1 MKELDLRDL
10 DAFVA
15 VARTLNFRRAA
26 LEQRVSVSSLSQRL
40 RDMEERLGVRLMNRT
55 TRSVALTEAG
65 ELLLARVG
73 PAISDVGAALDQV
86 RGLRAVPSGRL
97 RINAPP
103 PAIDLVL
110 APMVAPFLAAH
121 PKIDLEIVSDSA
133 FVDIV
138 ASGFDAG
145 VRYGE
150 HLAQDMI
157 AVSLGAPQRYA
168 VVASPQYIAQHG
180 RPKHPK
186 DLLDHVGIRIRFGSG
201 VMPDWEFEKAGH
213 VVKVA
218 PPGRLIVTH
227 SGLPRP
233 PPLDA
238 VGFWP
243 TFEDYVREAVES
255 GELIS
260 VLDDWCAPFP
270 GPFLY
275 YPSRRQPPPA
285 LAAFVAF
292 FAEWREQERRRAS
305 NTCAP
310 FLPCS
315 TIPVHN

>member
-1 MKELDLRDL
+1 MKDFDLRDL

-15 VARTLNFRRAA
+15 VARTRNFR
-26 LEQRVSVSSLSQRL
+26 

-65 ELLLARVG
+65 ELLLARVA
-73 PAISDVGAALDQV
+73 PAMRDVGEALDQV
-86 RGLRAVPSGRL
+86 RGLRDVPSGRL

-110 APMVAPFLAAH
+110 APMVAPFLEKH
-121 PKIDLEIVSDSA
+121 PKIDLEIVGETA

-138 ASGFDAG
+138 ATGFDAG

-168 VVASPQYIAQHG
+168 VVASKEYVAQHG
-180 RPKHPK
+180 RPKAPS
-186 DLLDHVGIRIRFGSG
+186 DLLDHACIRTRFGSG
-201 VMPDWEFEKAGH
+201 ALLDCEFEKAGR
-213 VVKVA
+213 VVKVS
-218 PPGRLIVTH
+218 PPAKLIATYL
-227 SGLPRP
+227 GLALRAVH
-233 PPLDA
+233 DG
-238 VGFWP
+238 VGFWL
-243 TFEDYVREAVES
+243 TFEGYVRYGIKS
-255 GELIS
+255 GALVS
-260 VLDDWCAPFP
+260 VLDDWCASFP

-292 FAEWREQERRRAS
+292 VAEWRKRERRKSEKSIVVPAKRSARRD
-305 NTCAP
+305 P
-310 FLPCS
+310 
-315 TIPVHN
+315 

>member
-1 MKELDLRDL
+1 MNDFDLRDL

-15 VARTLNFRRAA
+15 VARTRNFRRAA
-26 LEQRVSVSSLSQRL
+26 IEQGVSVSSLSQRL

-121 PKIDLEIVSDSA
+121 PKIDLEIVGESS

-138 ASGFDAG
+138 ATGFDAG

-157 AVSLGAPQRYA
+157 AVSLGSPQRYA
-168 VVASPQYIAQHG
+168 VVASSEYVARHG

-186 DLLDHVGIRIRFGSG
+186 DLLDHNCIRTRFGSG
-201 VMPDWEFEKAGH
+201 AMLDWEFEKSGR

-218 PPGRLIVTH
+218 PPGKLIANYP
-227 SGLPRP
+227 GLARQAA
-233 PPLDA
+233 LDG
-238 VGFWP
+238 VGFWR
-243 TFEDYVREAVES
+243 TFEDYVSDDVRS
-255 GELIS
+255 GRLIG
-260 VLDDWCAPFP
+260 VLEDWCAPFP

-285 LAAFVAF
+285 LRAFVAF
-292 FAEWREQERRRAS
+292 VAEWRKREKRSQKGS
-305 NTCAP
+305 
-310 FLPCS
+310 
-315 TIPVHN
+315 

>member
-1 MKELDLRDL
+1 MKDIDLRDL

-15 VARTLNFRRAA
+15 VARVRNFRRAA

-40 RDMEERLGVRLMNRT
+40 RELEERLGVRLMNRT
-55 TRSVALTEAG
+55 TRSVGLTEAG
-65 ELLLARVG
+65 ELLLAGVG

-86 RGLRAVPSGRL
+86 RSLRGVPSGRL

-103 PAIDLVL
+103 PAVDLVL
-110 APMVAPFLAAH
+110 ARMVAPFLEAH
-121 PKIDLEIVSDSA
+121 PQIDLEIVSDTS
-133 FVDIV
+133 FIDIV
-138 ASGFDAG
+138 ADGFDAG

-157 AVSLGAPQRYA
+157 AVSLGPPQRYA
-168 VVASPQYIAQHG
+168 VVASPSYVEKHG

-186 DLLDHVGIRIRFGSG
+186 DMLEHLGIMIRFGSG
-201 VMPDWEFEKAGH
+201 AIRDWEFEKAGR

-218 PPGRLIVTH
+218 PAGRLIANYP
-227 SGLPRP
+227 GLARQAA
-233 PPLDA
+233 LDG

-243 TFEDYVREAVES
+243 TFEGYVRNEVKS

-260 VLDDWCAPFP
+260 VLEDWCAPFP

-275 YPSRRQPPPA
+275 YPSRRQPPPP

-292 FAEWREQERRRAS
+292 VAEWRKRERRKGSVVPDNRSALRD
-305 NTCAP
+305 P
-310 FLPCS
+310 
-315 TIPVHN
+315 

>member
-73 PAISDVGAALDQV
+73 PAMADVGDALDRV
-86 RGLRAVPSGRL
+86 RGLRDVPSGRL

-110 APMVAPFLAAH
+110 APMAAPFLKAY
-121 PKIDLEIVSDSA
+121 PQIDLEIVSDSS
-133 FVDIV
+133 FIDIV
-138 ASGFDAG
+138 AAGFDAG

-157 AVSLGAPQRYA
+157 AVSLGPAQRYA
-168 VVASPQYIAQHG
+168 VVASTQYVAQHG
-180 RPKHPK
+180 RPKQPK
-186 DLLDHVGIRIRFGSG
+186 DLLDHACIRTRFGSG
-201 VMPDWEFEKAGH
+201 AMLDWEFEKAGR
-213 VVKVA
+213 VMKVA
-218 PPGRLIVTH
+218 PPPRMIATYL
-227 SGLPRP
+227 GLAMRAV
-233 PPLDA
+233 LDGLGYWLTFEGYVRDA
-238 VGFWP
+238 V
-243 TFEDYVREAVES
+243 RS
-255 GELIS
+255 GALVS

-285 LAAFVAF
+285 LRAFVAF
-292 FAEWREQERRRAS
+292 VAEWRKQERRRAR
-305 NTCAP
+305 
-310 FLPCS
+310 
-315 TIPVHN
+315 